1 MKVIAQMGSI
11 KRFAGW
17 LSGGRKKSSDDPVRS
32 TITSLKIFNRRL
44 LRQIRKMEQQG
55 KLAKKKAIERR
66 KAGDIPG
73 SRLHM
78 KSCLQF
84 TKWSH
89 STENFRVRLDGVQFK
104 LEQAKAMNDFS
115 GVAQEIVG
123 VLGDLQN
130 SVKAP
135 ELGKILSQLDLGFGN
150 MESMFAETSEQL
162 EISDD
167 ASSTGVSDDE
177 VDMAL
182 AEVDAELSLDT
193 RQALPSV
200 PGLVDTG
207 EISDLEKEI
216 ARLKSQRD

>member
-1 MKVIAQMGSI
+1 MGSI

-17 LSGGRKKSSDDPVRS
+17 LSGGRKKGSDDPVRS

-44 LRQIRKMEQQG
+44 QRQIRKMDQQG

-73 SRLHM
+73 SKLHM

-115 GVAQEIVG
+115 GVANEIVG

-150 MESMFAETSEQL
+150 MESMFSETSEQL

-167 ASSTGVSDDE
+167 ASSTGVSEDE
-177 VDMAL
+177 VEMAL

-200 PGLVDTG
+200 PGLAETG

>member
-1 MKVIAQMGSI
+1 MGSI
-11 KRFAGW
+11 KKFASW
-17 LSGGRKKSSDDPVRS
+17 LSGDRRKGTDPVRS
-32 TITSLKIFNRRL
+32 TITSLKIFNKRL
-44 LRQIRKMEQQG
+44 QRQIRKMESQG

-123 VLGDLQN
+123 VLGELQN
-130 SVKAP
+130 TVKAP

-150 MESMFAETSEQL
+150 MESMFSETSEQL

-167 ASSTGVSDDE
+167 ASSSGVSDEE

-193 RQALPSV
+193 REALPSV
-200 PGLVDTG
+200 PGLADTG

>member
-1 MKVIAQMGSI
+1 
-11 KRFAGW
+11 
-17 LSGGRKKSSDDPVRS
+17 
-32 TITSLKIFNRRL
+32 
-44 LRQIRKMEQQG
+44 MEQQG

-78 KSCLQF
+78 KSYLQF

-104 LEQAKAMNDFS
+104 LQQAKAMNDFS

-123 VLGDLQN
+123 VLGELQN
-130 SVKAP
+130 TVKAP
-135 ELGKILSQLDLGFGN
+135 ELGKMLSQLDLGFGN
-150 MESMFAETSEQL
+150 MEAMFGETTEQL
-162 EISDD
+162 EVSDD
-167 ASSTGVSDDE
+167 ASASGVSDEE

-200 PGLVDTG
+200 PGLAETG

>member
-1 MKVIAQMGSI
+1 MGSI
-11 KRFAGW
+11 KRFASF
-17 LSGGRKKSSDDPVRS
+17 LSGDRKKKGSDPVRS

-44 LRQIRKMEQQG
+44 VRQIRKMEQQG
-55 KLAKKKAIERR
+55 KLAKKKSIERR

-150 MESMFAETSEQL
+150 MESMFSETSEQL

-167 ASSTGVSDDE
+167 ASSTGVSDGE

-200 PGLVDTG
+200 PGLAETG

>member
-1 MKVIAQMGSI
+1 MGSI

-17 LSGGRKKSSDDPVRS
+17 LSGDRRKGSDDPVRS

-44 LRQIRKMEQQG
+44 QRQIRKMEQQG

-78 KSCLQF
+78 KSYLQF

-104 LEQAKAMNDFS
+104 LQQAKAMNDFS

-123 VLGDLQN
+123 VLGELQN
-130 SVKAP
+130 TVKAP
-135 ELGKILSQLDLGFGN
+135 ELGKMLSQLDLGFGN
-150 MESMFAETSEQL
+150 MEAMFGETTEQL
-162 EISDD
+162 EVSDD
-167 ASSTGVSDDE
+167 ASASGVSDEE

-200 PGLVDTG
+200 PGLAETG

>member
-1 MKVIAQMGSI
+1 MGSI

-17 LSGGRKKSSDDPVRS
+17 LSGDRRKGSDDPVRS

-44 LRQIRKMEQQG
+44 ARQIRKMEQQG

-66 KAGDIPG
+66 KSGDIAG

-78 KSCLQF
+78 KSSLQF

-104 LEQAKAMNDFS
+104 LQQAKAMNDFS

-123 VLGDLQN
+123 VLGELQN
-130 SVKAP
+130 TVKAP
-135 ELGKILSQLDLGFGN
+135 ELGKMLSQLDLGFGN
-150 MESMFAETSEQL
+150 MEAMFGETSEQL

-167 ASSTGVSDDE
+167 ASASGVSDEE

>member
-1 MKVIAQMGSI
+1 MGSI

-17 LSGGRKKSSDDPVRS
+17 LSGDRRKGSDDPVRS

-44 LRQIRKMEQQG
+44 ARQIRKMEQQG

-73 SRLHM
+73 SKLHM
-78 KSCLQF
+78 KSSLQF
-84 TKWSH
+84 IKWSH

-104 LEQAKAMNDFS
+104 LQQAKAMNDFS

-130 SVKAP
+130 TVKAP
-135 ELGKILSQLDLGFGN
+135 ELGKMLSQLDLGFGN
-150 MESMFAETSEQL
+150 MEAMFGETSEQL

-167 ASSTGVSDDE
+167 ASASGVSDEE